1 MKFAYAQISDSL
13 FRQEYSLSR
22 AQEYIEMLLYAT
34 ISFSLPFLLGHEQ
47 LLVGAV
53 VNCALVLAALNLK
66 GARLLPVIILPSIGA
81 YLAGLIFGAASTAL
95 LCMLPLIWV
104 GNAILV
110 LCIKY
115 FVLGD
120 ANPAGFASADKAL
133 QSFVFDK
140 KTNRIAAL
148 GIGATAKAAFL
159 FIAAFALLSFSMVPA
174 VFLTAMGIFQ
184 LMTAAMGGAAALA
197 LQAGKKRFLAA

>member
-1 MKFAYAQISDSL
+1 MKFEYARISDSL
-13 FRQEYSLSR
+13 FQQDYSLPR
-22 AQEYIEMLLYAT
+22 VQEYIEMMLYAT

-47 LLVGAV
+47 LLVGSV

-81 YLAGLIFGAASTAL
+81 YLAGLIFGAASSAL
-95 LCMLPLIWV
+95 LYMLPFIWL
-104 GNAILV
+104 GNAVLV

-115 FVLGD
+115 FVL
-120 ANPAGFASADKAL
+120 
-133 QSFVFDK
+133 DK

-159 FIAAFALLSFSMVPA
+159 FLSALALLSFSMVPA
-174 VFLTAMGIFQ
+174 AFLAAMGIFQ

-197 LQAGKKRFLAA
+197 LQVGKKKFAAA

>member
-1 MKFAYAQISDSL
+1 MKFEYARISDSL
-13 FRQEYSLSR
+13 FQQEYSLSR
-22 AQEYIEMLLYAT
+22 IQEYVEMLVYAT

-81 YLAGLIFGAASTAL
+81 YLAGLIFGVASPAL
-95 LCMLPLIWV
+95 LYMIPFIWA
-104 GNAILV
+104 GNAVLV

-120 ANPAGFASADKAL
+120 VKPAGFPSADKAL
-133 QSFVFDK
+133 PSFVFDK
-140 KTNRIAAL
+140 KTNRFAAL
-148 GIGATAKAAFL
+148 GFGAGAKALFL
-159 FIAAFALLSFSMVPA
+159 FLSAFALLSFGMVPA
-174 VFLTAMGIFQ
+174 AFLTTMGIFQ
-184 LMTAAMGGAAALA
+184 LMTAAMGGAAALGIQVA
-197 LQAGKKRFLAA
+197 KKKFVAA

>member
-1 MKFAYAQISDSL
+1 MKFEYARISDSL

-22 AQEYIEMLLYAT
+22 LQEYVEMIIYAT

-47 LLVGAV
+47 LLVGSV

-81 YLAGLIFGAASTAL
+81 YLAGLIFGAASSAL
-95 LCMLPLIWV
+95 LYMLPFIWL
-104 GNAILV
+104 GNAVLV

-115 FVLGD
+115 FVL
-120 ANPAGFASADKAL
+120 
-133 QSFVFDK
+133 DK

-148 GIGATAKAAFL
+148 GFGATAKAAFL
-159 FIAAFALLSFSMVPA
+159 FLSALALLSFTMVPA
-174 VFLTAMGIFQ
+174 AFLTAMGIFQ
-184 LMTAAMGGAAALA
+184 LMTALLGGGAALV
-197 LQAGKKRFLAA
+197 LQEGKKRIALA